1 MSPLSFACL
10 FFYCPAIRSKIQ
22 VGRGIDSFFVGHWYH
37 RGQGHPL
44 GEILPEDTTSTV
56 AGQRDVYV
64 VTVTEPGSGG
74 ILISES

>member
-1 MSPLSFACL
+1 M
-10 FFYCPAIRSKIQ
+10 
-22 VGRGIDSFFVGHWYH
+22 GGHWYH

-44 GEILPEDTTSTV
+44 GEILPEDTSTV
-56 AGQRDVYV
+56 AGQRGIYV